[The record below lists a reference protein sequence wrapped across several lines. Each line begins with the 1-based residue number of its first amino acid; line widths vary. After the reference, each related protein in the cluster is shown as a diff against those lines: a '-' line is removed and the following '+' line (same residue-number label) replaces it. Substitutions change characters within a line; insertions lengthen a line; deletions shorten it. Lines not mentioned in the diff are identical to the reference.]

1 MKKLLSLIAL
11 AGIFAA
17 CQPEELKTAFEIANA
32 EATINVRVVDI
43 RTGATPTS
51 GATIT
56 ASAGTVS
63 GSVVTISGK
72 PAISAQTVNV
82 TVTYKADYMTDSQSK
97 SESVKVSALRAGGK
111 ASYDVTVIVG
121 YTDSDYSFTCKE
133 TKAGESVET
142 TVYFTPSDSHAETH
156 SHDGGVWVRNNTE
169 FILTG
174 SVAWSSYNGSYA
186 TVKGSVNDSYK
197 EIVDAFV
204 QANTYNYENGKF
216 VATEM
221 EPLYL
226 TVSAYCYYTAFQTYT
241 KVNGTEYTLY
251 AEKDGVVPFE
261 IGTFVVNSIKSSSA
275 EYKEM
280 EDPNAHGHYVQG
292 HGHAHGHG
300 TDNAGGGI
308 VISE

>member
-17 CQPEELKTAFEIANA
+17 CQPEEIKTAYEIANA
-32 EATINVRVVDI
+32 EAAINVRVVDI
-43 RTGATPTS
+43 RTGETPAS
-51 GATIT
+51 GAVIT

-63 GSVVTISGK
+63 GNVITISGK

-97 SESVKVSALRAGGK
+97 SESVKIDALRAGGK
-111 ASYDVTVIVG
+111 ASYDVTVVVG
-121 YTDSDYSFTCKE
+121 YTDSEYTFSLKE
-133 TKAGESVET
+133 TKEGESVKN

-156 SHDGGVWVRNNTE
+156 SHNGGVWVRNNTE
-169 FILTG
+169 FMLTG
-174 SVAWSSYNGSYA
+174 NVAWSSYNGSYA
-186 TVKGSVNDSYK
+186 TLKAGVNESYK
-197 EIVDAFV
+197 QIVEAF
-204 QANTYNYENGKF
+204 AKAYNYNYENGKF

-226 TVSAYCYYTAFQTYT
+226 QVSAYCYYTAFQTYT
-241 KVNGTEYTLY
+241 KVNGTEYTVY

-275 EYKEM
+275 EYEEM
-280 EDPNAHGHYVQG
+280 ADPNAHGQYVQG
-292 HGHAHGHG
+292 HGHAYGA
-300 TDNAGGGI
+300 DNAGGGI